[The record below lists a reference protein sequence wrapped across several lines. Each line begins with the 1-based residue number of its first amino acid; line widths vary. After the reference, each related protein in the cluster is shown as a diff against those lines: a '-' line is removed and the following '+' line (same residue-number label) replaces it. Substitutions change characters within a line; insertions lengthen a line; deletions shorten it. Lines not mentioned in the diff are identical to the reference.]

1 MVDGAAKR
9 QRRQEG
15 ASDMSSE
22 VHRDRGPCAN
32 ESDLALAYAHCRAI
46 TRTRARNFY
55 YGIRLSREPHRSAIY
70 AVYAWMRLADDLVD
84 SADAAELAT
93 LEQRIIA
100 FRDATDQALQGR
112 PAADSPLWPA
122 LADTARRFNLPAE
135 HFHEMLEGQLDDAR
149 RTTYDTYEQ
158 LLQYCQRVAS
168 TVGLICIEI
177 WGYRDPAAR
186 DYAAERGVAFQLTNI
201 LRDMAEDD
209 AIGRT
214 YLPREDFARFDVT
227 LDDLRTWNKPDA
239 CRSVLEATIER
250 AEAAYEQSAP
260 LDQLVHPRGR
270 PTLWAMT
277 SIYRGL
283 LEKIKADPQRVMLG
297 RRVRLSALHKG
308 AIALRAK
315 WLARFMGEAGDLGQR
330 EAGVSENATA

>member
-1 MVDGAAKR
+1 
-9 QRRQEG
+9 
-15 ASDMSSE
+15 MSGE
-22 VHRDRGPCAN
+22 AHRDRGTRAD
-32 ESDLALAYAHCRAI
+32 ESDLAAAYAHCRAI

-84 SADAAELAT
+84 SADATELVT
-93 LEQRIIA
+93 LERRIIG
-100 FRDATDQALQGR
+100 FRDATDEAMAGR

-122 LADTARRFNLPAE
+122 LADTARRFNLSAE

-158 LLQYCQRVAS
+158 LLQYCRRVAS

-177 WGYRDPAAR
+177 WGYRDPTAR
-186 DYAAERGVAFQLTNI
+186 EYAAERGVAFQLTNI
-201 LRDMAEDD
+201 LRDMAEDQD
-209 AIGRT
+209 VGRM
-214 YLPREDFARFDVT
+214 YLPREDFARFGVT
-227 LDDLRTWNKPDA
+227 LEDLRTWSKPDA
-239 CRSVLEATIER
+239 CRGVLQATIER
-250 AEAAYEQSAP
+250 AEAAYERSAP

-283 LEKIKADPQRVMLG
+283 LEKIKSDPQRVMLG

-315 WLARFMGEAGDLGQR
+315 WLARFMGESGASDRR